1 MYLIDTNVISELR
14 KRDRADAGVRAFF
27 AEATRLKTRLYLS
40 VVTLGELRRGVE
52 IIRYRGDDFQADKL
66 EQWLVGLRDKFQDG
80 ILDFTEESAELW
92 GKLRV
97 PHPEHPLDKQIAATA
112 IIHGLTVVTRNTKDF
127 ANTGVKVLNPFD
139 NIQSDS

>member
-14 KRDRADAGVRAFF
+14 KRDRANVGVRAFF
-27 AEATRLKTRLYLS
+27 AESTRLKTRLYIS

-52 IIRYRGDDFQADKL
+52 IIRHRGDNLQADKL
-66 EQWLVGLRDKFQDG
+66 ERWLIGLRDKFQDR

-97 PHPEHPLDKQIAATA
+97 PHPEHPLDKQLAATA
-112 IIHGLTVVTRNTKDF
+112 IIHGLTVVTRNTTDF
-127 ANTGVKVLNPFD
+127 TNTGVKVLNPFA
-139 NIQSDS
+139 NIQIDS